1 MATSGRSSDHIDGRQ
16 HLAQIGDLRGCQCSG
31 VRSCSPPLKLCRRR
45 APGPT
50 RAARPP
56 ARRAATVP
64 RRTDLP
70 EAARDVERV
79 PRGAR
84 GSSARAWPKWA
95 LLGIRQRLWVH
106 NHARLRWISTNSTI
120 YSTATAREPV
130 EAHCGKN
137 RFSLA
142 KKRPSE
148 RAKLVWGSPARA
160 TRGGS
165 GTPYKKTASETT
177 AIDALGGA
185 KTRL

>member
-1 MATSGRSSDHIDGRQ
+1 MVRASRCVDGTAPLRVSFWHHNHARLPWISTNSTFVATSGRSSGHIDGRQ
-16 HLAQIGDLRGCQCSG
+16 HLAQIGDLRGCQF
-31 VRSCSPPLKLCRRR
+31 
-45 APGPT
+45 
-50 RAARPP
+50 
-56 ARRAATVP
+56 
-64 RRTDLP
+64 
-70 EAARDVERV
+70 
-79 PRGAR
+79 
-84 GSSARAWPKWA
+84 
-95 LLGIRQRLWVH
+95 RQRLWVQ
-106 NHARLRWISTNSTI
+106 NDTRFEWIATNSTI
-120 YSTATAREPV
+120 YSTATACEPV

-185 KTRL
+185 KTRLYCPGGVVDN